1 MKFIVDAHLPFGI
14 VQAMRADGHD
24 AAHTRELPAGNAT
37 SDAEICRIAGVEGRV
52 VVTKDS
58 DFYDSML
65 LRQQPAKLLLVRVGN
80 MLKRD
85 LAQLFAKRQKE
96 LVSLLEQNDFV
107 ELNREGAE

>member
-14 VQAMRADGHD
+14 VQALRDAGHD
-24 AAHTRELPAGNAT
+24 TVHTRELPAGNAT
-37 SDAEICRIAGVEGRV
+37 SDAEICRIAGAEGRA

-80 MLKRD
+80 MRKRD
-85 LAQLFAKRQKE
+85 LAALFARRQVE
-96 LVSLLEQNDFV
+96 LISLLEQNDFV
-107 ELNREGAE
+107 ELNREDAE